1 MTLVPELLRSP
12 IREFGRPLKRKYLEE
27 RWDGHVGQ
35 KTLSFPTFGLKVF
48 IFTAKAAKTKKL
60 RERNGLLGVV
70 RMRRGVEKIAL
81 GVSRF
86 VEHKRTAVQDGNY

>member
-1 MTLVPELLRSP
+1 MATLD
-12 IREFGRPLKRKYLEE
+12 KK
-27 RWDGHVGQ
+27 
-35 KTLSFPTFGLKVF
+35 LSHFQAFGLKVL

-86 VEHKRTAVQDGNY
+86 VEHRRAAVQDGNY